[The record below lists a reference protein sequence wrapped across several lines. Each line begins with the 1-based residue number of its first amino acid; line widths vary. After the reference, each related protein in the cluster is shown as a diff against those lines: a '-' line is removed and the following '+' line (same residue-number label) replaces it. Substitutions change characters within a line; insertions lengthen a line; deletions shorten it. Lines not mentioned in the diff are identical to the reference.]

1 MMGESQ
7 NEVSAFAGA
16 VKAALASHKLA
27 EYPTDFELL
36 EAAEAEVERLTALGD
51 AMCAGARNTD
61 YAMLHEACSAWE
73 QRDMKGGGAMTTE
86 VGASK

>member
-1 MMGESQ
+1 MTPTVPESDYLHQ
-7 NEVSAFAGA
+7 LS
-16 VKAALASHKLA
+16 
-27 EYPTDFELL
+27 
-36 EAAEAEVERLTALGD
+36 EVERLTALGD

>member
-1 MMGESQ
+1 MSDNYHPHPKPGSV
-7 NEVSAFAGA
+7 NR
-16 VKAALASHKLA
+16 
-27 EYPTDFELL
+27 YPTDYERL
-36 EAAEAEVERLTALGD
+36 EATEAREKMLRKEVERLSALGD

-73 QRDMKGGGAMTTE
+73 QRDMKGGDAMTTE